1 MVASAYVLINV
12 DAGKAKPVYDAL
24 WDMEGTQTVEA
35 VLGPYDIIALVQGTD
50 FPDIGSK
57 VLNVIQ
63 QIPGVDRTLT
73 CNIVKF
79 EP

>member
-1 MVASAYVLINV
+1 MTASAYVLINV
-12 DAGKAKPVYDAL
+12 EAGMGKHVYDAL
-24 WDMEGTQTVEA
+24 LDLEGTQTAEA
-35 VLGPYDIIALVQGTD
+35 VMGPYDIIALVQGTD

-57 VLNVIQ
+57 VLNQIQ
-63 QIPGVDRTLT
+63 RIPGVDRTLT